1 VIDKDVILA
10 KAYKVEHHLRR
21 IKEKREI
28 GLDKFLADL
37 DFQESILFNL
47 QMALQNCIDLAA
59 HIISDEELGVVGST
73 SEMFYILEENGYIDR
88 GLSENMVAAVGFR
101 NLIVHEYVKIDLKQ
115 VYHIAHHNIDD
126 LEHFVKAIV
135 KQSGIS

>member
-28 GLDKFLADL
+28 SLDKFLADL
-37 DFQESILFNL
+37 DLQESILFNL

-59 HIISDEELGVVGST
+59 HIISDEELGIVGST
-73 SEMFYILEENGYIDR
+73 NEMFYILEENGYIDR

-101 NLIVHEYVKIDLKQ
+101 NLIVHEYGKIDLKQ

-126 LEHFVKAIV
+126 LKHFVKAIV
-135 KQSGIS
+135 KKCGIS

>member
-1 VIDKDVILA
+1 MIDRDVILT
-10 KAYKVEHHLRR
+10 KAYKVEHHLCR

-28 GLDKFLADL
+28 SLDKFLDDL
-37 DFQESILFNL
+37 DCQESILFNL
-47 QMALQNCIDLAA
+47 QMAFQNCIDLAA
-59 HIISDEELGVVGST
+59 HIISDEELGIVGST
-73 SEMFYILEENGYIDR
+73 NEMFYILKENGYIDR

-101 NLIVHEYVKIDLKQ
+101 NLIVHEYGQIDLKQ

-135 KQSGIS
+135 KKSGIS